1 MFLDKF
7 SPNLYVES
15 IYNIDL
21 QALKKAGITS
31 VITDLDN
38 TLVEADSPE
47 YTPKLVKWLD
57 DLQELGFKVV
67 IVSNNNKTRVSEFA
81 DPLTVPYIHQAKKP
95 TKKAFLKALEVL
107 DSSVEQTVVIGDQL
121 LTDILGGNR
130 LGFYTILVVPISE
143 KEQWK
148 TKINRTIER
157 KILSIMKNR
166 GMMTWED

>member
-7 SPNLYVES
+7 SPNLYVQS

-21 QALKKAGITS
+21 QALKAAGITS

-47 YTPKLVKWLD
+47 YTPKLIKWLD

-95 TKKAFLKALEVL
+95 TKSAFLKAIKLL
-107 DSSVEQTVVIGDQL
+107 GSSVEQTVVIGDQL

-130 LGFYTILVVPISE
+130 LGLYTILVMPISE
-143 KEQWK
+143 KEHWK

-157 KILSIMKNR
+157 KVLGWMKKR